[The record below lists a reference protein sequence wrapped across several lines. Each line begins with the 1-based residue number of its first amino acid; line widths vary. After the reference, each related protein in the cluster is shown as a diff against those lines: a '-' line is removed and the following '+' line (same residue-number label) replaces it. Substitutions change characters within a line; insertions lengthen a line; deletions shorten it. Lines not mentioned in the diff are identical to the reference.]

1 MAARGRNFPPRGLL
15 PSTDRQRKDPMK
27 RPSHATIVAYLALF
41 TALGG
46 SAYAAATIGSGEI
59 KDNSIRSRD
68 VRNQALTS
76 ADINE
81 RSLQSRP
88 SVYRRSATA
97 RPAAARVVTVARCNR
112 GDVAISGSADGA
124 TRAIPLKGD
133 GPLPTLDGW
142 FGDFDGGPGV
152 TGGESPTVT
161 VLCARKPRR

>member
-1 MAARGRNFPPRGLL
+1 
-15 PSTDRQRKDPMK
+15 MK

-46 SAYAAATIGSGEI
+46 SAYAAATIGSREI

-68 VRNQALTS
+68 VRNQALTGR
-76 ADINE
+76 DVDE

-88 SVYRRSATA
+88 SVYRRSVIA
-97 RPAAARVVTVARCNR
+97 RPAASRVVAIARCDR
-112 GDVAISGSADGA
+112 GDLAISGSANGA

-133 GPLPTLDGW
+133 GPLPALDGW
-142 FGDFDGGPGV
+142 FGDFDGGPAV